1 MNFQRLRREEI
12 DTGQYPEPFDF
23 TAVDDEDTVVS
34 MKSGFVMKNNPV
46 YVGTTWRLYVET
58 DILFVEHFNGTD
70 WVEQGR
76 FEA

>member
-1 MNFQRLRREEI
+1 MLTQRVRREEI

-34 MKSGFVMKNNPV
+34 MKSGFVMNPALL
-46 YVGTTWRLYVET
+46 GKWRLYVET
-58 DILFVEHFNGTD
+58 DILYVEHFDGTD
-70 WVEQGR
+70 WIEQAR